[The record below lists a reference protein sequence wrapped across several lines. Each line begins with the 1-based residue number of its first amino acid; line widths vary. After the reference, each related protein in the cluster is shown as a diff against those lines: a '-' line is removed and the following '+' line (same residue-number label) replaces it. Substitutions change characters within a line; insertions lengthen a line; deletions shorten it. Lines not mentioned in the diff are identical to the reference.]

1 MIAGIVTAMLIVIF
15 VSGTAWAYSARRK
28 PEFEAAARMPL
39 EENAP

>member
-1 MIAGIVTAMLIVIF
+1 MIAGIVTAILLASFIA
-15 VSGTAWAYSARRK
+15 GCAWAYSARRK